1 MSLKQRIDADVK
13 SAMLARD
20 SERVDVLRGLKGA
33 ILNEEITTGQREA
46 GLDDDA
52 VERVIA
58 REIKKREEAAQL
70 YDKGGN
76 AASADKERAE
86 KEMLSA
92 YLPQQLSDEELEAV
106 VKTVLDEL
114 GEAAHMGKAI
124 GAVKQK
130 VGTAA
135 DGARIAAAVQRALKQ

>member
-1 MSLKQRIDADVK
+1 MSLKERIDADVK

-46 GLDDDA
+46 GLSDEV
-52 VERVIA
+52 VEKVVA
-58 REIKKREEAAQL
+58 REVKKRDEPAQL

-86 KEMLSA
+86 KEILSE
-92 YLPQQLSDEELEAV
+92 YLPKQLSD
-106 VKTVLDEL
+106 DEL
-114 GEAAHMGKAI
+114 DNTVKEALADAGEDVHMGKLI
-124 GAVKQK
+124 GAIKQK
-130 VGTAA
+130 IGNQA
-135 DGARIAAAVQRALKQ
+135 DGARIAAAVQKALQK